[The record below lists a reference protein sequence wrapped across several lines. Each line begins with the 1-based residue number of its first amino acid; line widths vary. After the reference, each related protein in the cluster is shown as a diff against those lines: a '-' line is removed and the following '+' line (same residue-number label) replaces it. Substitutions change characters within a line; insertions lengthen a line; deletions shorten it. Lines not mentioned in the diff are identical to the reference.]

1 MGGRGDESMSYGS
14 IQIIWGGKG
23 RRKKEGF
30 FVREKIFLDF
40 VFFFSLSVS
49 EN

>member
-30 FVREKIFLDF
+30 FVREKKNKIKKN
-40 VFFFSLSVS
+40 FFSLSVS